1 MKMKQIIPL
10 SIVLLAVSCATTQ
23 KPAEDSLSQN
33 EPSTYVVVDYKNIVQ
48 DHVNDYL
55 KVEEY
60 WKPVHQQRINDDRMK
75 AWLLLK
81 VGNEENKDLPY
92 NFITLNVYDDMDKA
106 SKGPTTED
114 WISAHGSQKYRD
126 NGPKM
131 RTLTQKVNNIIRRDR
146 CKTVSSIYSLTKYRK
161 ANFMKTKAGQRDA
174 FIESR
179 KSFIKPIFD
188 KMIHDI
194 DAPMN
199 GWILNEVLIPEG
211 VEKDYDFISFDLF
224 KDKSDIGRS
233 NPQKNYTKLAH
244 PSLSDDQAKAYRE
257 KNFQM
262 RKMVKSE
269 VWEVVDFAFKEKNI
283 NGVWSFEDNDFK
295 SGKLANSSPLK
306 IIRDGNFL
314 VLHMK
319 DGVIGHVHT
328 GSSQYDGD
336 KIIEKI
342 SATSVTDDDILGKN
356 FTFNINP
363 TPNSFIQLGK
373 NQETGEDWREM
384 WKRATKNTF
393 NRSGIEGVWVRPM
406 NNTDT
411 VMVKFILDHTWV
423 WIVVNKKTGEITKSL
438 GGTFEYDAP
447 SYSETPKFHYKTPN
461 GLGGMLQSKISVKED
476 DMSLE
481 GHIVSSTGEKN
492 PLKETWKRFKW

>member
-1 MKMKQIIPL
+1 MKQIIPL
-10 SIVLLAVSCATTQ
+10 FVVLLAVSCATTQ
-23 KPAEDSLSQN
+23 KPAEDSLSLN
-33 EPSTYVVVDYKNIVQ
+33 EPSTYVVVDYKNIAQ

-60 WKPVHQQRINDDRMK
+60 WKPVHQERINDDRMK

-81 VGNEENKDLPY
+81 VVNEENKDLPY

-106 SKGPTTED
+106 SKGATSED
-114 WISAHGSQKYRD
+114 WTNAHGAQKISAD
-126 NGPKM
+126 GPKM
-131 RTLTQKVNNIIRRDR
+131 RALTQKVNNIIRRDR
-146 CKTVSSIYSLTKYRK
+146 CKTVSSIYSLTKYRI
-161 ANFMKTKAGQRDA
+161 ANFMKTTPDQRDA
-174 FIESR
+174 FVKSR
-179 KSFIKPIFD
+179 KSFIKPIFNR
-188 KMIHDI
+188 MIHDI

-199 GWILNEVLIPEG
+199 GWILNELVTTDG
-211 VEKDYDFISFDLF
+211 VEKDYNFISFDLF

-244 PSLSDDQAKAYRE
+244 PDLSDDQAKAASE
-257 KNFQM
+257 KNYQM
-262 RKMVKSE
+262 RKMVKRE

-283 NGVWSFEDNDFK
+283 NGVWSFGNNVFK
-295 SGKLANSSPLK
+295 TDKLVNSAPLK

-328 GSSQYDGD
+328 GSAQYDGD

-342 SATSVTDDDILGKN
+342 SATSDTDDEILGKN
-356 FTFNINP
+356 FIFNVNP
-363 TPNSFIQLGK
+363 TPNSFVQLGK
-373 NQETGEDWREM
+373 NEETGEDWKEM

-423 WIVVNKKTGEITKSL
+423 WIVVNKKTGVITKSL

-447 SYSETPKFHYKTPN
+447 SYRETPKFHYKTPN
-461 GLGGMLQSKISVKED
+461 GLVGMLQSTMSVKED
-476 DMSLE
+476 DMFLE